1 VTEEFAIRKVALDIL
16 AHLEL
21 HREQAVHD
29 EATTR
34 VAVEAALEP
43 VRRAYAD
50 SQLPAAYL
58 HALDHELGTTI
69 VTAWRAIAVPFT
81 ALEKRRFGLWRG
93 GDLVARLAYVL
104 GGLAL
109 GGLIVWLPFI
119 PIWEKWLPFAMALG
133 GAWLPDAQ
141 VLWQRRRYAR
151 ELGTIAV
158 RLGARQAA
166 LEAAV
171 TMNELLPPGK
181 TS

>member
-1 VTEEFAIRKVALDIL
+1 MTEEFAIKNVALDVL

-21 HREQAVHD
+21 HREEAVQD
-29 EATTR
+29 EAATR
-34 VAVEAALEP
+34 LAVDAALEP
-43 VRRAYAD
+43 VRRSYLD

-58 HALDHELGTTI
+58 RALDHELATTI
-69 VTAWRAIAVPFT
+69 AASWRAVAVPFT
-81 ALEKRRFGLWRG
+81 ELEKRRFGIWRG

-104 GGLAL
+104 GGLSL

-133 GAWLPDAQ
+133 GAWLPNAQ

-151 ELGTIAV
+151 ELGAIAV
-158 RLGARQAA
+158 RLGARQGA

-171 TMNELLPPGK
+171 TMNDLLPPGP
-181 TS
+181 S